1 MENELIEIKYYN
13 EAKDKFAG
21 TSYLGIQVEHFA
33 NIQHKGL
40 DRIEILSN
48 QSEISLKHCVDIK
61 LKELECE
68 WQILEHN
75 QIDTLLINGL
85 NIPCQIDWKDFKEL
99 RTFKEP
105 NPETKLRNELDQIKE
120 PIKPELLDFPRK
132 QEVAIPTRLN
142 LEELPIKPH
151 ILFLPINPSKK
162 NFLTYLQE
170 YIDIFK
176 NSEQISSSQI
186 TLAWKLINEISHLQ
200 NYDEILTDISR
211 TDKNG
216 VFFSGAEKRY
226 DSACKKWN
234 PNELRIKDYNETCV
248 LNWKKQCADIE
259 FKNHQINLK
268 YLRELEAH
276 SKQTEKDDAEYL
288 RGLEEHFNRF
298 DLDNTQYQTDIE
310 NYKNRRNFKLQ
321 EIDSCVKE
329 WEIRRSQFQ
338 LCKETYKEQIDDLKR
353 RYSNFDLNAVAEY
366 SKLVLEY
373 SKYPEFVLKKFEVD
387 YNQETKILVIEY
399 ALPPIDTLPTLKE
412 VKWIKHDLKKY
423 YISETQLQKDFEK
436 TMYSITLRS
445 IYELFH
451 TDEINALDAICFNG
465 WVSSLNKATG
475 KRENNCILSIQAKK
489 VEFNEIDLSLVDPK
503 ICFKSFKGVSSS
515 KLSAITSIQ
524 PIIQIDRKD
533 KRFVESQNITHNIDE
548 STNLAA
554 MDWEEFEHL
563 IREVFEKEFSYNGGE
578 VKVTQASRDGG
589 VDAIAFDPDPIR
601 GGKIVIQAKRY
612 TNTVGVSAVRD
623 LFGTVMNEG
632 ANKGILVTTSDY
644 GPDSYEFAKG
654 KPITLL
660 NGSNL
665 LYLLEKHGHN
675 ARIDI
680 EEARRLMKG

>member
-1 MENELIEIKYYN
+1 MENELIEIKYYK
-13 EAKDKFAG
+13 EAKDKFIG

-40 DRIEILSN
+40 DRISILSN
-48 QSEISLKHCVDIK
+48 QSEPSLKHSVDIK
-61 LKELECE
+61 LKELDCE
-68 WQILEHN
+68 WQILQHN
-75 QIDTLLINGL
+75 QIDSLLNEGL

-105 NPETKLRNELDQIKE
+105 NPETKLRNELDQIKK
-120 PIKPELLDFPRK
+120 PIKPELLDFPK
-132 QEVAIPTRLN
+132 KHKLSTIPTKQN
-142 LEELPIKPH
+142 LEELPVKPF
-151 ILFLPINPSKK
+151 ILNLPDKPSKHE
-162 NFLTYLQE
+162 FITYLRA

-176 NSEQISSSQI
+176 DKAPIGVA
-186 TLAWKLINEISHLQ
+186 LAWKLINEISHLQ
-200 NYDEILTDISR
+200 NYDEIISDING

-216 VFFSGAEKRY
+216 FFYNGAEKRY

-234 PNELRIKDYNETCV
+234 PNELMIKNYNEISI
-248 LNWKKQCADIE
+248 LNWEKQCRDIE
-259 FKNHQINLK
+259 AKNHQSNLNHQ
-268 YLRELEAH
+268 RELDVQN
-276 SKQTEKDDAEYL
+276 KQKEKDDAEYL
-288 RGLEEHFNRF
+288 RGLEDHFNKF
-298 DLDNTQYQTDIE
+298 DLDNAKYQRDLE
-310 NYKNRRNFKLQ
+310 DYKNKVDLLK
-321 EIDSCVKE
+321 IDSCIKE
-329 WEIRRSQFQ
+329 WEIRRNQFQ
-338 LCKETYKEQIDDLKR
+338 LCKETYKAQIDDLKR
-353 RYSNFDLNAVAEY
+353 RYSSLDLNAVAEY

-373 SKYPEFVLKKFEVD
+373 SKYPEFVPKKFEVD

-412 VKWIKHDLKKY
+412 VKWIKHELKKY

-489 VEFNEIDLSLVDPK
+489 KEFDEINLSLVDPK

-524 PIIQIDRKD
+524 PIIQINRKD
-533 KRFVESQNITHNIDE
+533 KRFIESQNITQNIDK

-665 LYLLEKHGHN
+665 LYLLERHGHN

-680 EEARRLMKG
+680 EEARKLMKG